1 MAKTNRDTISVNDC
15 QILAHYKFEA
25 DQYILTLESQEISQ
39 ATRPGQFVHLSV
51 SGMLAMRRPISVMS
65 VDKDNETFDLL
76 YKIVGEGTRQLAERK
91 IGDIVSVIGPIGNGF
106 EVTEN
111 KIPLLI
117 GGGVGMP
124 PIIAMAQELKGN
136 SLYKPYVILGSEVP
150 FPFDASESKLNGYQ
164 SSKFHTMPLLEEW
177 GIPCG
182 LASLQNYDGVY
193 QGYVTGLAKDFLD
206 SLSSDDLSNVEI
218 YTCGP
223 HPMLEAVSKL
233 ASEYSIPCQAS
244 LEEFMACAVGGCAG
258 CVVEVQTENGPA
270 MKRVCVD
277 GPVFEAQSVFNDFG

>member
-51 SGMLAMRRPISVMS
+51 SGMLAIRRPISVMS
-65 VDKDNETFDLL
+65 VDKDNGTFDLL

>member
-1 MAKTNRDTISVNDC
+1 
-15 QILAHYKFEA
+15 
-25 DQYILTLESQEISQ
+25 
-39 ATRPGQFVHLSV
+39 
-51 SGMLAMRRPISVMS
+51 MRRPISVMS
-65 VDKDNETFDLL
+65 VDKDNGTFDLL

-277 GPVFEAQSVFNDFG
+277 GPVFEAQTVFNDFG

>member
-65 VDKDNETFDLL
+65 VDKDNGTFDLL

-111 KIPLLI
+111 KLPLLI

-124 PIIAMAQELKGN
+124 PIIAMAQELKGD
-136 SLYKPYVILGSEVP
+136 SLYKPYVILGSEAP

>member
-65 VDKDNETFDLL
+65 VDKDNGTFDLL

-124 PIIAMAQELKGN
+124 PIIAIAQQLKGN

>member
-65 VDKDNETFDLL
+65 VDKDNGTFDLL

-277 GPVFEAQSVFNDFG
+277 GPIFEAQSVFNDFG

>member
-51 SGMLAMRRPISVMS
+51 SSMLAMRRPISVMS
-65 VDKDNETFDLL
+65 VDKDNGTFDLL

>member
-65 VDKDNETFDLL
+65 VDKDNGTFDLL

-164 SSKFHTMPLLEEW
+164 SSKFHTMPLLEDW

>member
-1 MAKTNRDTISVNDC
+1 MVKSNRDTISVNDC

-25 DQYILTLESQEISQ
+25 EQYILTLDSDEI
-39 ATRPGQFVHLSV
+39 AETTRPGQFVHLSV
-51 SGMLAMRRPISVMS
+51 SGILAMRRPISVMS
-65 VDKDNETFDLL
+65 VDKDNGTFDLL
-76 YKIVGEGTRQLAERK
+76 YKIVGEGTRQLSERK
-91 IGDIVSVIGPIGNGF
+91 IGDVISVIGPIGNGF
-106 EVTEN
+106 KLTEN

-136 SLYKPYVILGSEVP
+136 ALYSPYAILGSEVP
-150 FPFDASESKLNGYQ
+150 FPFDVSKSTLNGYH
-164 SSKFHTMPLLEEW
+164 SSKLHTMPLLEEW

-182 LASLQNYDGVY
+182 LASLQNYEGVY
-193 QGYVTGLAKDFLD
+193 QGYVTGLAQDFLD
-206 SLSSDDLSNVEI
+206 SLTSDDLSNVEI

-233 ASEYSIPCQAS
+233 ANEYNIPCQAS

-258 CVVEVQTENGPA
+258 CVVEVQTEYGPA

-277 GPVFEAQSVFNDFG
+277 GPVFEAQSVFNDFR

>member
-65 VDKDNETFDLL
+65 VDKDNGAFDLL

-150 FPFDASESKLNGYQ
+150 FPFDTSESILNGYQ
-164 SSKFHTMPLLEEW
+164 SSKLHTMPLLEEW

-182 LASLQNYDGVY
+182 LTSLQNYDGVY

>member
-65 VDKDNETFDLL
+65 VDKDNGTFDLL

-111 KIPLLI
+111 KLPLLI

>member
-65 VDKDNETFDLL
+65 VDKDNGTFDLL

-277 GPVFEAQSVFNDFG
+277 GPVFEAHSVFNDCG

>member
-1 MAKTNRDTISVNDC
+1 MARTNRDTISVNDC

-51 SGMLAMRRPISVMS
+51 SGILAMRRPISVMS
-65 VDKDNETFDLL
+65 VDKDNGTFDLL

-164 SSKFHTMPLLEEW
+164 SSKFHTMPLLEAW

>member
-25 DQYILTLESQEISQ
+25 DQYILTLESQEIAEAS
-39 ATRPGQFVHLSV
+39 RPGQFVHLSV
-51 SGMLAMRRPISVMS
+51 SGQLAMRRPISVMS
-65 VDKDNETFDLL
+65 VDRVNGTFDLL

-136 SLYKPYVILGSEVP
+136 SFFKPYVILGSEVP
-150 FPFDASESKLNGYQ
+150 FPFDASESKLNGYH

-182 LASLQNYDGVY
+182 LASLQKYEGVY

-206 SLSSDDLSNVEI
+206 SLSSDDLSSVEI

-233 ASEYSIPCQAS
+233 ANEYSIPCQVS